1 MIAYSTRPRPIW
13 TLTAHGQR
21 RAHQRG
27 ISRQDVLAAICGPH
41 YTRPSAI
48 PGSRLSVVTGV
59 NGVVAVVDAAQRV
72 IITVYRRPPLS
83 GISKGRRAP
92 LPAL

>member
-27 ISRQDVLAAICGPH
+27 IRRQDVLEAICGPH

-72 IITVYRRPPLS
+72 IITVYRRSPARP
-83 GISKGRRAP
+83 RAP